1 MRMCTCGRVQHL
13 VVSVGAVLAGY
24 MTFLLLVELSV
35 VFILNLHN
43 MHMFMTMFFLQFLFL
58 SVFLG
63 KKISLIFCSPRAGR
77 GFSHGKKMR
86 FHIRNVR
93 QTMFELFMYLLL
105 TIS

>member
-1 MRMCTCGRVQHL
+1 MRMCTCGRMQHL
-13 VVSVGAVLAGY
+13 VVSIGAALAGY
-24 MTFLLLVELSV
+24 MTFLMLVEISV

-43 MHMFMTMFFLQFLFL
+43 MHIIMTMFFLQFLFF

-63 KKISLIFCSPRAGR
+63 KHFSLTFCSPRAGR
-77 GFSHGKKMR
+77 GFSHGKKML
-86 FHIRNVR
+86 FHTRNVR